1 MGVFIL
7 LVNDI
12 IRVYDSHIKCF
23 REFKCL
29 CINLISEIIT
39 YYRVCMASCSW
50 NGSCNSISDLCSEW
64 ILKVLNDYKL
74 VQTLMLLFCFVLL
87 WLCFLIFPRWI
98 CQIWREL
105 HSLLEAADLS
115 LSTVLTGNGW
125 EQSQPMLSSDGL

>member
-29 CINLISEIIT
+29 CLNLISEIIT
-39 YYRVCMASCSW
+39 YYSVCMASCSW
-50 NGSCNSISDLCSEW
+50 NGICNSISDLCSEW

-74 VQTLMLLFCFVLL
+74 VQTPMLLSSFCFVLAL
-87 WLCFLIFPRWI
+87 FFNFP
-98 CQIWREL
+98 QM
-105 HSLLEAADLS
+105 DLS
-115 LSTVLTGNGW
+115 NLEGTAFAFGGSRPVFIH
-125 EQSQPMLSSDGL
+125 SSHGEWMGAVPTHAVF